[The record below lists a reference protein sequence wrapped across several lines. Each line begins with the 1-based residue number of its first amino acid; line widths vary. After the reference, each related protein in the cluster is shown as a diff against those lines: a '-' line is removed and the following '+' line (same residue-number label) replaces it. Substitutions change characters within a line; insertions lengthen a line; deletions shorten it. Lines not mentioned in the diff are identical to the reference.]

1 MKTEQE
7 QEFIRR
13 RLEEELGDLRFLKG
27 AEVLDRTHPRSW
39 RAKLRALWNYELELP
54 LIPIGA
60 SFAVLLAI
68 FLVDQLQ
75 EDTGKGQPTVDM
87 SRSGR
92 QLVEAGGNTY
102 WKDDYEKAVEG
113 VESKDQ
119 S

>member
-1 MKTEQE
+1 MKPEQE
-7 QEFIRR
+7 QEFIRK
-13 RLEEELGDLRFLKG
+13 RLEEELGDLRFHKG

-68 FLVDQLQ
+68 LFVAPLQ
-75 EDTGKGQPTVDM
+75 EDTGKGESTGDM
-87 SRSGR
+87 PRAGR

-113 VESKDQ
+113 VEIKDQ